1 MLHTIQPD
9 LPMFVLVDYDP
20 YGVAI
25 LRTYKYGSQRL
36 AHESS
41 ATVPGIQW
49 LGVRSRDVLTSSF
62 AVNSQNSQDADSQ
75 SSGVNSSQ
83 ESMALSFDGQLSED
97 RPRVKRARLSKSR
110 NPSESVAPLTLNDR
124 KKAVSV
130 LKEICDAEE
139 IEDDEKIQIL
149 ELQRMLML
157 NFKAEIQALDDFGD
171 IARWLDEKL

>member
-1 MLHTIQPD
+1 
-9 LPMFVLVDYDP
+9 
-20 YGVAI
+20 
-25 LRTYKYGSQRL
+25 
-36 AHESS
+36 
-41 ATVPGIQW
+41 
-49 LGVRSRDVLTSSF
+49 
-62 AVNSQNSQDADSQ
+62 
-75 SSGVNSSQ
+75 
-83 ESMALSFDGQLSED
+83 
-97 RPRVKRARLSKSR
+97 
-110 NPSESVAPLTLNDR
+110 VAPLTLNDR

>member
-1 MLHTIQPD
+1 M
-9 LPMFVLVDYDP
+9 
-20 YGVAI
+20 
-25 LRTYKYGSQRL
+25 
-36 AHESS
+36 
-41 ATVPGIQW
+41 
-49 LGVRSRDVLTSSF
+49 
-62 AVNSQNSQDADSQ
+62 
-75 SSGVNSSQ
+75 
-83 ESMALSFDGQLSED
+83 
-97 RPRVKRARLSKSR
+97 
-110 NPSESVAPLTLNDR
+110 APLTLNDR